1 MKTLK
6 ITLLAA
12 VFCTT
17 LTGLSIKSDVPTTE
31 PKQEKVTTQE
41 DFSIV
46 FTTKRHVNKGEA
58 TSVPSNG

>member
-31 PKQEKVTTQE
+31 PKQEKVTSQE
-41 DFSIV
+41 DFTYAFAV
-46 FTTKRHVNKGEA
+46 KRHVKKGQ
-58 TSVPSNG
+58 TSVP

>member
-6 ITLLAA
+6 ITLLAV

-17 LTGLSIKSDVPTTE
+17 LTGLSIKTDVPTTE

-41 DFSIV
+41 DFSLV
-46 FTTKRHVNKGEA
+46 FTSKRHVKKGQVS
-58 TSVPSNG
+58 SVPSNG

>member
-31 PKQEKVTTQE
+31 PKQEKVTNQE
-41 DFSIV
+41 DFSYAFAV
-46 FTTKRHVNKGEA
+46 KRHVRKGEI
-58 TSVPSNG
+58 PSNG

>member
-17 LTGLSIKSDVPTTE
+17 LTGLSIKSDVTTTE
-31 PKQEKVTTQE
+31 PKQEKVTNQE
-41 DFSIV
+41 DFTYAFAV
-46 FTTKRHVNKGEA
+46 KRHIKKKEG
-58 TSVPSNG
+58 TVPSNG

>member
-17 LTGLSIKSDVPTTE
+17 LTGLSIKSEVPSTE
-31 PKQEKVTTQE
+31 PTQEKVTTQE
-41 DFSIV
+41 DFTYA
-46 FTTKRHVNKGEA
+46 FTVKRHVKRGE
-58 TSVPSNG
+58 VPSNG